1 MVWRGSPGRGFAAS
15 RDELV
20 VFLRLCSLTLQPSDS
35 EVEEKQKFV
44 RMNAAE
50 VVERHDQFPFPRMQ
64 KLKEIQAKTPCISKS

>member
-1 MVWRGSPGRGFAAS
+1 MEERKWK
-15 RDELV
+15 
-20 VFLRLCSLTLQPSDS
+20 PSDS